1 MSEEPGPRYPI
12 LVVDDVRDE
21 RAAVAQLL
29 EAAGYTTRSVQSG
42 EAALDCAGAEPLSLV
57 VLDICLP
64 GISGYEVCKCLK
76 DRFGDALPILFVSGA
91 RSQSYDRDACR
102 LVGGDDFLAKPVTA
116 DELLS
121 RTSKLIRH

>member
-1 MSEEPGPRYPI
+1 VSEEPGPRYPI

-21 RAAVAQLL
+21 RAAVAQVL
-29 EAAGYTTRSVQSG
+29 EEAGYSTRSVQSG
-42 EAALDCAGAEPLSLV
+42 EAALDCAGAERLSLV

-64 GISGYEVCKCLK
+64 GISGYEVCKHLK

-91 RSQSYDRDACR
+91 RAESYDRVACR
-102 LVGGDDFLAKPVTA
+102 LVGGDDFLAKPISA
-116 DELLS
+116 AELLS

>member
-1 MSEEPGPRYPI
+1 MSEELAPRYPI

-29 EAAGYTTRSVQSG
+29 EGAGYSTRSVQSG